1 MSETWVVCLRNEG
14 YAASLER
21 RKVYRLIQDENAS
34 GHGLLRVVDESGE
47 DFLYPQDFF
56 ARVEL
61 SDRVRQALDLAA

>member
-34 GHGLLRVVDESGE
+34 GHGLLRVIDESGE